1 MCNDSGGGGG
11 GDSAPSGASPRSAHS
26 APTSRLA
33 SQLDQGYQSSV
44 ANAAA
49 SSATSRGR
57 PFDPDIN
64 VSVTDYASGAG
75 GGATTTPS
83 FASDPYLQL
92 GGGNA
97 NGAWDT
103 YYTNEGVAYYVN
115 SQTGV
120 TQWEKP
126 NP

>member
-1 MCNDSGGGGG
+1 MRPQD
-11 GDSAPSGASPRSAHS
+11 RK
-26 APTSRLA
+26 LM
-33 SQLDQGYQSSV
+33 LDATAASV
-44 ANAAA
+44 AA
-49 SSATSRGR
+49 SGDRHAGGGR

-75 GGATTTPS
+75 GGSNAPS
-83 FASDPYLQL
+83 PYASDPYLQL
-92 GGGNA
+92 AGGGNSS

-103 YYTNEGVAYYVN
+103 YYTNEGVPYYVN